1 MKEKLVSTY
10 VKENPEPSEENIRR
24 FGATYAERGISADV
38 LNLLVRN
45 EYLAKIEY
53 EKRPIADATFDAQLK
68 RAVQFIRTGQ

>member
-1 MKEKLVSTY
+1 M
-10 VKENPEPSEENIRR
+10 
-24 FGATYAERGISADV
+24 

-45 EYLAKIEY
+45 EYLAKMEY